1 MGAYT
6 FPADVI
12 VDPKQPQK
20 RILLLSSRHQ
30 LYLTNI
36 EVEMDVVTIL
46 GIALIGMLPNIAF
59 VITLWFG
66 NRSNNVGGSNK

>member
-6 FPADVI
+6 FPADVV

-20 RILLLSSRHQ
+20 RILLRCLRHQ

-36 EVEMDVVTIL
+36 EVDMDVVTIL

-59 VITLWFG
+59 VTTLWLG
-66 NRSNNVGGSNK
+66 NRSNNLKGSNK